1 MSASDNRS
9 DAGLKQFYSRSQQT
23 QVKRG
28 GISTSHNQSY
38 ADRSVVAFEQD
49 SPDQMDVSFYSYIG
63 TSQPIKPSEHMMRKR
78 QESKMMRDRS

>member
-1 MSASDNRS
+1 MSAGDNRS

-28 GISTSHNQSY
+28 GASTSHNQSY

-49 SPDQMDVSFYSYIG
+49 SPDQMDIAYYSYVG
-63 TSQPIKPSEHMMRKR
+63 TSKPTSTSEGMMRKR
-78 QESKMMRDRS
+78 QESKMMKDRS